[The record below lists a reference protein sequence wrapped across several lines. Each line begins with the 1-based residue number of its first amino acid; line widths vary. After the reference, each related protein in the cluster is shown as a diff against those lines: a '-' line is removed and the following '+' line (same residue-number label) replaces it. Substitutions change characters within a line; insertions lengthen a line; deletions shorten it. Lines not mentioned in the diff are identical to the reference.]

1 MVWAAGQMLHGGRY
15 IVERVLGEGGY
26 GITFLARGKKGNF
39 VVIKTL
45 NERVLTKREFTA
57 YRDKFN
63 RDFQK
68 EALRLAVCRHPNI
81 VQIDNAFSEGQL
93 PCMAMEYV
101 EGENLE
107 QRVLNLGVLS
117 ETEAL
122 HYIRQIGDAL
132 TFIHDR
138 GFLHR
143 DVKPSNIMVR
153 AEEFQAVLIDFGIAR
168 EFIPDITQTHTQ
180 TFTPGFAPIEQYAQ
194 QARRGEYTDVYALA
208 ATLYYLL
215 TGEVPLPAPA
225 RAAGI
230 RLNSPQRLNS
240 SISNLANQA
249 ILKGMEFQAEE
260 RPQSVQEWLELLN
273 LNKISTYSFKQPVSS
288 NIPVSK
294 TYNASSIATSRNF
307 LTNRQNSAS
316 KIDYRQLQTFLAL
329 GKWQEAD
336 EETTTVMLK
345 ISSRETEGW
354 LRVEDIKNFPMS
366 DLRIINQLWI
376 KHSKGRFG
384 FSVQKYIWERIG
396 GTRSAN
402 YEILCILG
410 DRVGWRIDGAWVPY
424 EEFIFDCDRA
434 PAGHLPSGY
443 VFCEVGWWV
452 GLLNLFYRLE

>member
-26 GITFLARGKKGNF
+26 GITFLARDKKGNF

-68 EALRLAVCRHPNI
+68 EALRLAVCRHPHI

-107 QRVLNLGVLS
+107 QRVLHLGILS

-153 AEEFQAVLIDFGIAR
+153 AEKFEAVLIDFGIAR
-168 EFIPDITQTHTQ
+168 EFIPDLTQTHTQ

-240 SISNLANQA
+240 SISNLATQA

-260 RPQSVQEWLELLN
+260 RPQSVQEWLELLK
-273 LNKISTYSFKQPVSS
+273 LNKISTYTFKQPASS
-288 NIPVSK
+288 NIPVAK
-294 TYNASSIATSRNF
+294 TYNANSIATSRNF
-307 LTNRQNSAS
+307 LTNRQSSAS

-336 EETTTVMLK
+336 EETTTVM
-345 ISSRETEGW
+345 
-354 LRVEDIKNFPMS
+354 
-366 DLRIINQLWI
+366 
-376 KHSKGRFG
+376 
-384 FSVQKYIWERIG
+384 
-396 GTRSAN
+396 
-402 YEILCILG
+402 
-410 DRVGWRIDGAWVPY
+410 
-424 EEFIFDCDRA
+424 
-434 PAGHLPSGY
+434 
-443 VFCEVGWWV
+443 
-452 GLLNLFYRLE
+452 